1 MEINIQDLIQKA
13 ESGDAEAL
21 FNLGY
26 TYYEG
31 NGLKEDKEKAFECFL
46 EAGKLG
52 HVTAQYNTAEIY
64 ASKLSLYEA
73 MHWFGKAA
81 RSGLKEANIRM
92 NDIRL
97 LIVKECCYTY
107 TENAYMKYNN
117 ELELFKQKSIQDI
130 DLFIENCKKKHILR
144 PKHYTWIS
152 DDKIINLNFIKP
164 YPTSIKDKG
173 FKEYLLG
180 LLLQMKSDI
189 LWENDHKADAHAYL
203 DASWEVVK
211 DFSES
216 WVADSYLAYCDKK
229 GDFFWKEDAWEKA
242 ETVFADINIFHYY
255 TNISQYEFFD
265 EVIYAKEDIVSKNLY
280 DAEYNYYNSRLK
292 EIYSQWKQGKN
303 EIVEK
308 NINSLL
314 NIIRLS
320 LEHWNTGVA
329 LYWICEDITNEYS
342 QEEQFNLLRLLKV
355 VGLKPL
361 WSFCNILCRM
371 IESYMDE
378 RGVAEEYEWPR
389 ELYDAVE
396 KMFNTVIPYIEQNL
410 EDNNHKQILAYL
422 NIYKG
427 EYMMQ
432 TRRFAVAEKHL
443 QIALSLLKDS
453 LMVERNDC
461 IPGIAL
467 TIGLLDDLY
476 SVQNQ
481 KAEKFDYLWE
491 LMNLFQENEKCEDY
505 YLTLKEKL
513 EQK

>member
-1 MEINIQDLIQKA
+1 
-13 ESGDAEAL
+13 
-21 FNLGY
+21 
-26 TYYEG
+26 
-31 NGLKEDKEKAFECFL
+31 
-46 EAGKLG
+46 
-52 HVTAQYNTAEIY
+52 
-64 ASKLSLYEA
+64 
-73 MHWFGKAA
+73 
-81 RSGLKEANIRM
+81 
-92 NDIRL
+92 
-97 LIVKECCYTY
+97 
-107 TENAYMKYNN
+107 
-117 ELELFKQKSIQDI
+117 
-130 DLFIENCKKKHILR
+130 
-144 PKHYTWIS
+144 
-152 DDKIINLNFIKP
+152 
-164 YPTSIKDKG
+164 
-173 FKEYLLG
+173 
-180 LLLQMKSDI
+180 
-189 LWENDHKADAHAYL
+189 
-203 DASWEVVK
+203 
-211 DFSES
+211 
-216 WVADSYLAYCDKK
+216 
-229 GDFFWKEDAWEKA
+229 
-242 ETVFADINIFHYY
+242 
-255 TNISQYEFFD
+255 
-265 EVIYAKEDIVSKNLY
+265 
-280 DAEYNYYNSRLK
+280 
-292 EIYSQWKQGKN
+292 
-303 EIVEK
+303 
-308 NINSLL
+308 
-314 NIIRLS
+314 
-320 LEHWNTGVA
+320 
-329 LYWICEDITNEYS
+329 
-342 QEEQFNLLRLLKV
+342 
-355 VGLKPL
+355 
-361 WSFCNILCRM
+361 M